1 MADPVFLG
9 TREVALDAIVTGKRL
24 RPVTAS
30 AVDAIVASMAT
41 VGAQIAP
48 VALRETEDGA
58 LHLMCGAHRLAA
70 ARKMGRETIRADVWR
85 CQDQIARFFE
95 VHENLAS
102 AELSTLEL
110 AQFLAEAKQAYED
123 LHPTTKAHI
132 SGGLAR
138 QGLATDTVSF
148 ADALAEKRGVNP
160 RSIRRLTQLGKSL
173 DPAAAEVIRA
183 RPKAATVRE
192 LAYFTQFGPETQR
205 SIARAW
211 DGVTAR
217 TPLEAHRVV
226 KGEAARPPQPKP
238 DERACAALLAAWDKA
253 PMKARRSFLEQLAD
267 ERQQGPLLRDA
278 LAAAEKNRVFET
290 TQALR
295 NDALARMS
303 ADVAAARSGPGR
315 PGKAAR

>member
-1 MADPVFLG
+1 MADPVFVG

-30 AVDAIVASMAT
+30 AVDTIVASMAT

-48 VALRETEDGA
+48 VALREMADGA

-70 ARKMGRETIRADVWR
+70 AQKMGRATIRADVWR

-123 LHPTTKAHI
+123 LNPTTKHHVANN
-132 SGGLAR
+132 LAR
-138 QGLATDTVSF
+138 WGCLTDTVSF
-148 ADALAEKRGVNP
+148 SKAMAEKRGVDE
-160 RSIRRLTQLGKSL
+160 RSIQRLTRLGKSL
-173 DPAAAEVIRA
+173 DPAAAEVIRQ
-183 RPKAATVRE
+183 RGKAATVRE
-192 LAYFTQFGPETQR
+192 LSYICRERPETQLA
-205 SIARAW
+205 IARAW
-211 DGVTAR
+211 DGRQAR

-226 KGEAARPPQPKP
+226 RGEPARPPQPSP
-238 DERACAALLAAWDKA
+238 ADRACDALLAAWGKA

-267 ERQQGPLLRDA
+267 EFQQGQLLRDA

-290 TQALR
+290 TRGLR
-295 NDALARMS
+295 DDALARMN
-303 ADVAAARSGPGR
+303 ADMARIR

>member
-160 RSIRRLTQLGKSL
+160 RSIRRLTRLGKSL
-173 DPAAAEVIRA
+173 DPAAADVIRQ
-183 RPKAATVRE
+183 RGKAATVRE
-192 LAYFTQFGPETQR
+192 LSYICRERPEMQR
-205 SIARAW
+205 AIAQAW
-211 DGVTAR
+211 DGAVAR

-226 KGEAARPPQPKP
+226 KGEAAQPPQPKA